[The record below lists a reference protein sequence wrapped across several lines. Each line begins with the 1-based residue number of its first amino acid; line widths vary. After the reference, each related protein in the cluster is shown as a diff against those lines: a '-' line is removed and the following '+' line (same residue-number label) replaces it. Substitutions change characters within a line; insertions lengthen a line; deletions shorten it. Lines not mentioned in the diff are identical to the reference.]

1 MFLYYKCY
9 SSIELTFLKGLILT
23 KQKHQ
28 KSVIIVTIG
37 IKGFKLQ
44 LNVCNRCHDLL
55 MMSVNLSD
63 TAILNTESANYR
75 CIKSRLSKTEA
86 INLMQNADLNKK
98 SRTSQNITY
107 YHI

>member
-9 SSIELTFLKGLILT
+9 SSIELTFLKELILT

-55 MMSVNLSD
+55 MSVNLSD
-63 TAILNTESANYR
+63 TATLNTESANYR
-75 CIKSRLSKTEA
+75 CIKSRLSKNEA